1 MFSRGW
7 WEILALTPSSCSASR
22 KYGER
27 DIQSP
32 AAQPVCL
39 RGALM
44 ERGHTW
50 RLLRDLFREQRSQV
64 SESAAAFI
72 NLSPRPNC
80 SQHTLCTPYF
90 SAKQPEFAFLAR
102 VCLPQGRCP
111 ERPREREGLLLEN
124 LRVSSGDSRT
134 RGNTQK

>member
-1 MFSRGW
+1 MTVEPG
-7 WEILALTPSSCSASR
+7 EGHVQQGLVADPGTPPRSCSASR
-22 KYGER
+22 KHGER

-44 ERGHTW
+44 ERGHMW
-50 RLLRDLFREQRSQV
+50 SLLGDLFREQRSQV
-64 SESAAAFI
+64 SESGAAFI

-102 VCLPQGRCP
+102 VCLPQGQCP

-124 LRVSSGDSRT
+124 HV
-134 RGNTQK
+134 